1 MLKKVPYPA
10 IYLTL
15 SIVLIWLA
23 ILSLEVGA
31 VDITYEQMF
40 KWVKDAILHHT
51 PDSTD
56 SIYRGVFFQIRVP
69 RTLLC
74 ILVGATLSVSGALMQ
89 SVFRNPIV
97 EPGLVGTSAG
107 AAFGAAFV
115 FVFGNIAF
123 FNHTG
128 ISGDILLPLCAFI
141 GGWCSTMLVYRLSVS
156 FGKVSVSTMLLA
168 GMSIN
173 ALASA
178 GTGFLSYIAR
188 DPQARSIT
196 FWNLGTFTGAD
207 WKAVMIVAVVSIP
220 VLFIIISYAKQLN
233 LLQLGDTE
241 AKYLGVNTE
250 RVKKRLIFLNTLMVA
265 TATSMVGVIAF
276 IGLLVPHL
284 LRLVRGSDN
293 RYVITASALLG
304 GIVMVIADMVSRT
317 IIAPAE
323 MPIGIISAFIGAPLF
338 LWMLLQNRGNHN
350 KAGIYD

>member
-1 MLKKVPYPA
+1 MLKKVPYPI
-10 IYLTL
+10 IYITL
-15 SIVLIWLA
+15 SIVLIGLA
-23 ILSLEVGA
+23 IFSLEVGA
-31 VDITYEQMF
+31 VDITYEQIC
-40 KWVKDAILHHT
+40 KWSVNAILHHT
-51 PDSTD
+51 PDQSEST
-56 SIYRGVFFQIRVP
+56 YRGVFFQIRLP

-74 ILVGATLSVSGALMQ
+74 ILVGMTLSVSGALMQ

-123 FNHTG
+123 FNRAG
-128 ISGDILLPLCAFI
+128 LSGDILLPLCAFA
-141 GGWCSTMLVYRLSVS
+141 GGWCATMLVYKLSSS
-156 FGKVSVSTMLLA
+156 FGKVSMSTMLLA
-168 GMSIN
+168 GMSVN

-196 FWNLGTFTGAD
+196 FWNLGTFAGAD
-207 WKAVMIVAVVSIP
+207 WRAVIVVSFVSIP
-220 VLFIIISYAKQLN
+220 VLLVILRYARHLN
-233 LLQLGDTE
+233 MLQLGDIE
-241 AKYLGVNTE
+241 AQFLGVDIE
-250 RVKKRLIFLNTLMVA
+250 KVKRRLIFLNTLMVA
-265 TATSMVGVIAF
+265 AATSMVGVIAF

-284 LRLVRGSDN
+284 LRLLRGSDN
-293 RYVITASALLG
+293 RYLMTASALMG
-304 GIVMVIADMVSRT
+304 GIVMIIADMVSRV

-338 LWMLLQNRGNHN
+338 LWMLLQNRINHN

>member
-1 MLKKVPYPA
+1 MSLK
-10 IYLTL
+10 
-15 SIVLIWLA
+15 
-23 ILSLEVGA
+23 VGA
-31 VDITYEQMF
+31 VDISYEQIF
-40 KWVKDAILHHT
+40 KWIGDAIIHHE
-51 PDSTD
+51 PHKAE
-56 SIYRGVFFQIRVP
+56 SIYRGVFFQIRLP

-89 SVFRNPIV
+89 SIFRNPIV

-128 ISGDILLPLCAFI
+128 LSGNILLPLCAFI
-141 GGWCSTMLVYRLSVS
+141 GGWCATMIVYRLSAS

-207 WKAVMIVAVVSIP
+207 WSAVMVVGIVSIP
-220 VLFIIISYAKQLN
+220 VLIVIMRYAKHLN

-241 AKYLGVNTE
+241 AQYLGVNTE
-250 RVKKRLIFLNTLMVA
+250 RIKKRLIFLNTLMVA
-265 TATSMVGVIAF
+265 AATSMVGVIAF

-284 LRLVRGSDN
+284 LRLLRGSDN
-293 RYVITASALLG
+293 RYVIAGSALLG
-304 GIVMVIADMVSRT
+304 GIVMIAADMVSRI

-338 LWMLLQNRGNHN
+338 LWMLLQNRINHN